1 MCVCAAYSKEFIGE
15 VWTAPDIMLGYLSR
29 FPGFFVIS
37 LLFFLINISP
47 VIMMGLFRLP
57 LINHLVEQYF
67 FIVLIMLGLFMLP
80 LTIYFT
86 IMLSI
91 SDVVYIVER
100 IGIMGAL
107 NRSRS
112 LIRGKLS
119 YICSRLIVFIMV
131 ISIIQF
137 VAVNFI
143 IELPLQIISN
153 SSNLSPTSP
162 PLNTLFFIARSL
174 INFYCQSA
182 IICFSFMIFTSL
194 VFMKEK
200 TKVEKSGETKKD
212 IDYLKNIN
220 SP

>member
-1 MCVCAAYSKEFIGE
+1 
-15 VWTAPDIMLGYLSR
+15 
-29 FPGFFVIS
+29 
-37 LLFFLINISP
+37 
-47 VIMMGLFRLP
+47 MMGLFRLP

-153 SSNLSPTSP
+153 LSNLSHSQL
-162 PLNTLFFIARSL
+162 LNTLFFIIRSL

-182 IICFSFMIFTSL
+182 LICFSFMIFTSL
-194 VFMKEK
+194 VFMEAKMKEK
-200 TKVEKSGETKKD
+200 TKVEKPDETKKD
-212 IDYLKNIN
+212 IDYLKNLN